1 MQYFDTLPKVI
12 HTDHV
17 GISKIVT
24 NLMSR
29 VSIVPQLLK
38 NPLNYYQYDIQ
49 EGDTPE
55 IVAHKYYGDSY
66 RYWIVMLSNELL
78 DPQWDWPMNNRVFEK
93 YLQNKYP
100 NVETAAI
107 IHHYEK
113 IITQY
118 DTDTMTTTVKKIQIT
133 EDVYNSL
140 PTSTTETYNLPAGD
154 VVVTVETNAV
164 SLYDYEL
171 NLNESKRNIK
181 LLNSIYVNQIET
193 EYQKLMSV

>member
-17 GISKIVT
+17 GTSKVVT
-24 NLMSR
+24 NIMAR
-29 VSIVPQLLK
+29 ASIVPQLLK

-49 EGDTPE
+49 DGDTPE
-55 IVAHKYYGDSY
+55 IIAHKYYGDSY

-78 DPQWDWPMNNRVFEK
+78 DPQWDWPMNNKVFDK

-100 NVETAAI
+100 DIETSAV

-140 PTSTTETYNLPAGD
+140 PTSSTETYNLPAGD

-164 SLYDYEL
+164 SIYDYEL

-193 EYQKLMSV
+193 EYQKLMSA

>member
-12 HTDHV
+12 HTDDV
-17 GISKIVT
+17 GTSKIVT
-24 NLMSR
+24 NIMAR

-100 NVETAAI
+100 NVETIAI

-140 PTSTTETYNLPAGD
+140 PASSAETYNLPAGD

-171 NLNESKRNIK
+171 GLNESKRNIK

-193 EYQKLMSV
+193 EYQKLMSA

>member
-12 HTDHV
+12 HTDAV
-17 GISKIVT
+17 GTSKIVT
-24 NLMSR
+24 NIMSR

-66 RYWIVMLSNELL
+66 RYWIVMLSNELM
-78 DPQWDWPMNNRVFEK
+78 DPQWDWPMNGKVFAK
-93 YLQNKYP
+93 YLDNKYP
-100 NVETAAI
+100 NVETTSV

-118 DTDTMTTTVKKIQIT
+118 DNDTMTTTVKKLQIT
-133 EDVYNSL
+133 EDVYNGL
-140 PTSTTETYNLPAGD
+140 PTTQTTTYTLPAGD

-164 SLYDYEL
+164 SIYDYEL
-171 NLNESKRNIK
+171 GLNEDKRNIK

>member
-12 HTDHV
+12 HTDDV
-17 GISKIVT
+17 GTSKIVT
-24 NLMSR
+24 NIMAR
-29 VSIVPQLLK
+29 VSIVPKLLK

-49 EGDTPE
+49 ESDTPE
-55 IVAHKYYGDSY
+55 IIAHKYYGDSY

-78 DPQWDWPMNNRVFEK
+78 DPQWDWPMNNTVFAR
-93 YLQNKYP
+93 YLENKYP
-100 NVETAAI
+100 NIQTSSI

-118 DTDTMTTTVKKIQIT
+118 DTDSMTTTINKIQIT

-140 PTSTTETYNLPAGD
+140 PASSTETYNLPAGD

-171 NLNESKRNIK
+171 GLNESKRNIK

-193 EYQKLMSV
+193 EYQKLMSA

>member
-1 MQYFDTLPKVI
+1 MQYFDILPKVI
-12 HTDHV
+12 HTNAV
-17 GISKIVT
+17 GTSKIVT
-24 NLMSR
+24 DIMSR
-29 VSIVPQLLK
+29 VSIIPQLLK
-38 NPLNYYQYDIQ
+38 NPLNYYEYDIQ

-66 RYWIVMLSNELL
+66 RYWIVMLSNELM
-78 DPQWDWPMNNRVFEK
+78 DPQWDWPMNNRVFSK
-93 YLQNKYP
+93 YLENKYP
-100 NVETAAI
+100 NIQTSFT

-118 DTDTMTTTVKKIQIT
+118 DTDSMTTTINKIQIT
-133 EDVYNSL
+133 EDVYNQL
-140 PTSTTETYNLPAGD
+140 PSTQTSTYSLPAGD

-181 LLNSIYVNQIET
+181 LLNSVYVNQIET

>member
-12 HTDHV
+12 YTDAV

-24 NLMSR
+24 NIMSR
-29 VSIVPQLLK
+29 VSIIPQLLK

-66 RYWIVMLSNELL
+66 RYWIVMISNELI
-78 DPQWDWPMNNRVFEK
+78 DPQWDWPMNNTVFSK
-93 YLQNKYP
+93 YLENKYP
-100 NVETAAI
+100 NIQTSST

-118 DTDTMTTTVKKIQIT
+118 DIDSMTTTINKIQIT
-133 EDVYNSL
+133 EDVYNGL
-140 PTSTTETYNLPAGD
+140 PTTQTTTYTLPAGN
-154 VVVTVETNAV
+154 VVITVETNAV
-164 SLYDYEL
+164 SIYDYEL
-171 NLNESKRNIK
+171 ELNEDKRSIK